1 MKTLLVAAG
10 IFFAFSAAAFAQA
23 TFSVGSI
30 PVTAVV
36 KSGLT
41 EKTGDITFTQISGTS
56 TSGTITITY
65 GVPIT
70 IDIATK
76 VSVIGSGI
84 GSSVNAP
91 ASSNSAGVLVINVVA
106 GSAVA
111 GNTITVSGVRVAV
124 AGTALTTLN
133 ASISSTGNA
142 IVAGQTN
149 VTVINSIAA
158 AIASLTLDPTAGGRI
173 SAVSGAVTPC
183 TTCPLT
189 GAVTIKVKEGFL
201 TAFGVTAST
210 DPTQTS
216 ATMVRITLSAAPPK
230 GVTISFPPDAG
241 SDGTAFFTRAGSTG
255 TLASGPLDITSTSTS
270 LGVYYKLTTNSNLTK
285 QETMSIV
292 VTISVSDSGP
302 FPLPAAALNITAT
315 FAQIGTAFDSSGNV
329 LTGSDG
335 NIPRY
340 VAEETAA
347 ATLVSILGANTT
359 LLIPYAS
366 KVTSGGFDTGIAIS
380 NSTTDPGTN
389 AMGAT
394 GATKQTGTL
403 TFYFFPQLPSPSGT
417 LPASFTYTT
426 SGTSPGT
433 GLDSTGKLPSGSTYS
448 VLLGQLLTA
457 ASAPADFAG
466 YIIVIANFTNAHC
479 LYVLSNFT
487 TFSQGSLA
495 LVISSGRAGLVE
507 ALDN

>member
-1 MKTLLVAAG
+1 
-10 IFFAFSAAAFAQA
+10 
-23 TFSVGSI
+23 
-30 PVTAVV
+30 
-36 KSGLT
+36 
-41 EKTGDITFTQISGTS
+41 
-56 TSGTITITY
+56 
-65 GVPIT
+65 
-70 IDIATK
+70 
-76 VSVIGSGI
+76 
-84 GSSVNAP
+84 
-91 ASSNSAGVLVINVVA
+91 
-106 GSAVA
+106 
-111 GNTITVSGVRVAV
+111 
-124 AGTALTTLN
+124 
-133 ASISSTGNA
+133 
-142 IVAGQTN
+142 
-149 VTVINSIAA
+149 
-158 AIASLTLDPTAGGRI
+158 
-173 SAVSGAVTPC
+173 
-183 TTCPLT
+183 
-189 GAVTIKVKEGFL
+189 
-201 TAFGVTAST
+201 
-210 DPTQTS
+210 
-216 ATMVRITLSAAPPK
+216 
-230 GVTISFPPDAG
+230 
-241 SDGTAFFTRAGSTG
+241 
-255 TLASGPLDITSTSTS
+255 
-270 LGVYYKLTTNSNLTK
+270 
-285 QETMSIV
+285 MSIV

-359 LLIPYAS
+359 LLIPYSS

-394 GATKQTGTL
+394 GATKQTGSL